1 MPGPK
6 PTPVESD
13 MHLPKQV
20 DVVVI
25 GGGIIGSCTALEL
38 AERGISVLL
47 CEKGQIAGEQ
57 SSRNWGWVRLG
68 MRDPRE
74 IPLMQQALHLWQGM
88 DGRIGRKT
96 GYSRSGIV
104 FGASGARSQGHL
116 DRWLQNVDG
125 MQTGAK
131 LVSGAELDALLPGN
145 TDGFDCGLYMPQDGR
160 AEPQW
165 AAPAIAE
172 AARDRGAAIMTNC
185 AVRSLDM
192 QAGRVAGVFTERGRV
207 GCARVVLAG
216 GAWSRLFAGNA
227 GIDLPQLKVLNTDGF
242 DCGLYMPQDG
252 RAEPQWAA
260 PAIAEAARDRGAA
273 IMTNCAV
280 RSLDMQAGRVAGVF
294 TERGRVGCARVV
306 LAGGAWSRLFA
317 GNAGIDLPQL
327 KVLNTVMRTSPVE
340 DGPEVALWSDRFA
353 IRKRADGGYTIASG
367 HENTVDVVPD
377 SFRLARQFLP
387 AFRQEW
393 RSLRFRLSGRWA
405 VEAGQDRKWLPT
417 DVTPFEHCRVLDP
430 EPSKRVLRQAW
441 ASARKGFPALQR
453 AEIVQSWAG
462 LIDVTPDAVPIISDV
477 DQIPGLVIATGFSG
491 HGFGIGPGAGRLAA
505 DLVTQT
511 SPCVD
516 PAAFRLSRFTDGSE
530 VRPDP
535 GY

>member
-131 LVSGAELDALLPGN
+131 LVSGAELDALLPG
-145 TDGFDCGLYMPQDGR
+145 
-160 AEPQW
+160 
-165 AAPAIAE
+165 
-172 AARDRGAAIMTNC
+172 
-185 AVRSLDM
+185 
-192 QAGRVAGVFTERGRV
+192 
-207 GCARVVLAG
+207 
-216 GAWSRLFAGNA
+216 
-227 GIDLPQLKVLNTDGF
+227 NTDGF